1 MGEVK
6 QAIEALQ
13 ASRLAGY
20 SESSTPPVVYRR
32 PETVR
37 PFFYGSLVDHN
48 ECHLTR
54 ESEVDRSSPL
64 VPERSSLLVDQSNL
78 LESMPEVQVELGETL
93 EVVAVTIS
101 EPLVKHGNLRV
112 GQINDSSLL
121 VVHNESLAVEAI
133 AVPVDVSASE
143 AEEAAVNDNEPQALT
158 AGSPLVVESEP
169 LAVEKAIAVPV
180 VTEPVEEAIA
190 VVGSETAEQVT
201 QKTPSPLTLGELGE
215 RLGRDKS
222 GVFRAKN
229 KGNPYFRKWS
239 KKLDPDG
246 IAWEYREGGVRSV
259 HYYPLV

>member
-54 ESEVDRSSPL
+54 EREVDRSSPL
-64 VPERSSLLVDQSNL
+64 APERSSLLVNQSNL

-169 LAVEKAIAVPV
+169 LAVEKAIAV
-180 VTEPVEEAIA
+180 
-190 VVGSETAEQVT
+190 VGSKTVEQVT